1 MRKKHLITTNEILNR
16 FHKIHGDKYI
26 YNLSGNEKQTD
37 YIDILCKKHNYIF
50 KQRVVNHAAGH
61 GCPICNSG
69 RQMTTE
75 EFIIKARDIHGDLYD
90 YSKVDYKGKSVPVII
105 KCKIHGE
112 FLQKPHDHIG
122 GCGCP
127 YCKIWK
133 TQQKLYDA
141 ITKAFPN
148 EEWKWEYK
156 ADWLGLQRIDIFN
169 ERINLAIEYN
179 GRQHYMPVKAFG
191 GEIGYKQC
199 IERDIRKKKI
209 LEEHGCI
216 LYVIPYDN
224 YNLDVIIN
232 DIKTFLN
239 YENC

>member
-1 MRKKHLITTNEILNR
+1 M
-16 FHKIHGDKYI
+16 
-26 YNLSGNEKQTD
+26 
-37 YIDILCKKHNYIF
+37 
-50 KQRVVNHAAGH
+50 
-61 GCPICNSG
+61 
-69 RQMTTE
+69 
-75 EFIIKARDIHGDLYD
+75 
-90 YSKVDYKGKSVPVII
+90 
-105 KCKIHGE
+105 
-112 FLQKPHDHIG
+112 
-122 GCGCP
+122 
-127 YCKIWK
+127 K